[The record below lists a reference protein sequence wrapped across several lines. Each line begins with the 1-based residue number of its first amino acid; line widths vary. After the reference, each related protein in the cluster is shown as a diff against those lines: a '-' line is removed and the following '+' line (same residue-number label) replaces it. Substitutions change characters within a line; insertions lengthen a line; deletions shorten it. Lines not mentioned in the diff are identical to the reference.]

1 MLQCLSKLLAHQ
13 IQDSIDS
20 ICILISSSRGYIA
33 YNIQINDFFTTI
45 FNFYLKFIF
54 YSIVYSFGT
63 MLPASFLK
71 IYLPLYF
78 VAYLLLSF
86 VLPSWRTYRQTGIN
100 PVTFGKT
107 DNAHDYIG
115 LQMKVFTA
123 LLAVAILLYVFGAE
137 AYRWLVPILYL
148 AKPPVFWAGLVLMH
162 LSLGWIMLAQYQMG
176 QSWRIGIDEANTTEL
191 KREGLFGLSRNPI
204 FLGMIVSLLGL
215 FLVLPNILT
224 AISIVAAWL
233 LIQIQVRLEEEF
245 LHRQHGAAY
254 EQYKNAVRRWL

>member
-1 MLQCLSKLLAHQ
+1 M
-13 IQDSIDS
+13 
-20 ICILISSSRGYIA
+20 CILVLT
-33 YNIQINDFFTTI
+33 NQH
-45 FNFYLKFIF
+45 
-54 YSIVYSFGT
+54 

-100 PVTFGKT
+100 PITFGKA

-123 LLAVAILLYVFGAE
+123 LLAVAIGAYAWGAD
-137 AYRWLVPILYL
+137 AYRWVVPILYL
-148 AKPPVFWAGLVLMH
+148 AKPPLFWAGFMLLH
-162 LSLGWIMLAQYQMG
+162 LSLLWIMLAQYQMG
-176 QSWRIGIDEANTTEL
+176 VSWRIGIDEENKTEL
-191 KREGLFGLSRNPI
+191 KSEGLFGLSRNPI
-204 FLGMIVSLLGL
+204 FLGMIVSLLGI
-215 FLVLPNILT
+215 FLVLPNVLT
-224 AISIVAAWL
+224 AIGVVAAWL

-254 EQYKNAVRRWL
+254 EQYKSKVRRWF